1 MFEQEDVVRAIR
13 KCIFEEI
20 VDFAGRS
27 NEKEVYSFLTKL
39 SVWWGLDVDLL
50 EDLWKNS
57 FAANVAA

>member
-20 VDFAGRS
+20 VNFAVRN
-27 NEKEVYSFLTKL
+27 NEKEVRSFLTKL

-50 EDLWKNS
+50 EDLWEKAKNES
-57 FAANVAA
+57 